1 MTTANEYR
9 RIKADADK
17 YNKEK
22 QRINLYITNR
32 YNSDPEYKQ
41 MVLERNR
48 RNYHKRKEMKNN
60 NEN

>member
-1 MTTANEYR
+1 MTTAKEYQ
-9 RIKADADK
+9 RIRASPEK

-22 QRINLYITNR
+22 QRINSYITNR

-48 RNYHKRKEMKNN
+48 TNYHKRKEASKFLT
-60 NEN
+60 